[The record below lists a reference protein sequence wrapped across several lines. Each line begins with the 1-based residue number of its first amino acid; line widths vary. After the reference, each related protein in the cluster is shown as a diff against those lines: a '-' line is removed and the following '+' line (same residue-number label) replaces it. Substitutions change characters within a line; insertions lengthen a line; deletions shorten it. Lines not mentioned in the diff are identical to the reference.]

1 MSRLAT
7 RPAITATVV
16 IRWRHNRATTTN
28 RCLVT
33 MRRPATD
40 RCRRPTCA
48 AGTATRA
55 TIMVIASAGTTGVTV
70 TGTTTATMARAIRM
84 EVDIKA
90 AGVTG
95 VDEDTDQVTSTL
107 ALTRR

>member
-1 MSRLAT
+1 
-7 RPAITATVV
+7 
-16 IRWRHNRATTTN
+16 
-28 RCLVT
+28 
-33 MRRPATD
+33 
-40 RCRRPTCA
+40 
-48 AGTATRA
+48 
-55 TIMVIASAGTTGVTV
+55 
-70 TGTTTATMARAIRM
+70 MARAIRM